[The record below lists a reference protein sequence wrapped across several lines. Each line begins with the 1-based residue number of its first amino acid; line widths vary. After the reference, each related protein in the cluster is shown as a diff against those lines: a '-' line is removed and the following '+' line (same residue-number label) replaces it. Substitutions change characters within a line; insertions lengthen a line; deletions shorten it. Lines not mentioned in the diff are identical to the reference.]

1 MTWLNSN
8 RQALN
13 VAKTNFVTFAPR
25 NKPVNNITLLINKIA
40 INQTKYVKYL
50 GVLID
55 SNLSFSHHISSVSKK
70 ISRAVGIMFKI
81 DEIVP
86 SHTLINLYYSIIY
99 PFLIYGLPIW
109 GVACKKYLDPIHKLQ
124 KKIVCL
130 ITSNVTY
137 HSLPRPLPRS
147 APLFHTCGLLN
158 IYDMFKLI
166 SAKFVFTCLK
176 LTPPLQFADF
186 YIYAPNNY
194 NTFASQN
201 KSLRTPL
208 PRTSTY
214 GLNTLRNKGA
224 HIWNDIPLQIRD
236 VNDIKIFTKLLQQH
250 FLSSYV
256 SQ

>member
-1 MTWLNSN
+1 M
-8 RQALN
+8 
-13 VAKTNFVTFAPR
+13 
-25 NKPVNNITLLINKIA
+25 NNITLLINKIA

-50 GVLID
+50 GVRID

-70 ISRAVGIMFKI
+70 ISRAVCIMFKI
-81 DEIVP
+81 NEIVP
-86 SHTLINLYYSIIY
+86 THILINLYYSIIY

-124 KKIVCL
+124 KKIVRL

-137 HSLPRPLPRS
+137 HSLHRPLPRS

-176 LTPPLQFADF
+176 LTLQFADF

-194 NTFASQN
+194 NTFASRN

-208 PRTSTY
+208 PRTSPY

-224 HIWNDIPLQIRD
+224 HI
-236 VNDIKIFTKLLQQH
+236 
-250 FLSSYV
+250 
-256 SQ
+256 

>member
-1 MTWLNSN
+1 M
-8 RQALN
+8 
-13 VAKTNFVTFAPR
+13 
-25 NKPVNNITLLINKIA
+25 
-40 INQTKYVKYL
+40 KYL

-55 SNLSFSHHISSVSKK
+55 SNLSFSHPISSVSKK

-81 DEIVP
+81 NEIVL
-86 SHTLINLYYSIIY
+86 SHILINLYYSIIY

-124 KKIVCL
+124 TKIVRL

-137 HSLPRPLPRS
+137 HSLHRPLSHS
-147 APLFHTCGLLN
+147 ALLFHTCGLLN

-166 SAKFVFTCLK
+166 STKFVFTCLK
-176 LTPPLQFADF
+176 LTLTLQFADF

-194 NTFASQN
+194 NTFASRN
-201 KSLRTPL
+201 KSL
-208 PRTSTY
+208 RTSTY

-224 HIWNDIPLQIRD
+224 HIWKDIPLQIRD
-236 VNDIKIFTKLLQQH
+236 VNHIKIFTKLLKQH

>member
-1 MTWLNSN
+1 MKLVTWLNSN
-8 RQALN
+8 RLALN
-13 VAKTNFVTFAPR
+13 VAKTIFVIFAPR
-25 NKPVNNITLLINKIA
+25 NKTVNNITLLINKIA

-81 DEIVP
+81 NEIVP
-86 SHTLINLYYSIIY
+86 SHILINLYYSIIY

-124 KKIVCL
+124 KKIARL

-137 HSLPRPLPRS
+137 HSLHRPLPHS
-147 APLFHTCGLLN
+147 APPSHTCGLLN

-194 NTFASQN
+194 KHFC
-201 KSLRTPL
+201 L
-208 PRTSTY
+208 
-214 GLNTLRNKGA
+214 
-224 HIWNDIPLQIRD
+224 
-236 VNDIKIFTKLLQQH
+236 TK
-250 FLSSYV
+250 
-256 SQ
+256 